1 MQQVIVTENL
11 PIKLWLDEIEDGALQ
26 QCKNIA
32 NLPFLYKHFAVMP
45 DSHEGYGM
53 PIGGVMATD
62 GVIIPNAVGVDIG
75 CGMCAINTGL
85 EEISREDLL
94 KIVEKIKQIVPL
106 GFEHHKL
113 PQSKEL
119 MPQGYDLDAL
129 HIVKSQYQ
137 SALHQIGTLGGG
149 NHFIEIQKGSDGN
162 IWIMI
167 HSGSRNI
174 GLKVAEHY
182 NKIAV
187 FQNEL
192 YYSGVD
198 KKVQLAFLPI
208 KTKEARDYMNEM
220 KFCVDFALAN
230 RTLMMNNI
238 IKCFEE
244 TVGILNT
251 HEMIN
256 IAHNYARWE
265 NHFGKNVIVHRKGAT
280 SAKEGEI
287 GIIPGSMGSK
297 SYIIEG
303 LGNPESFMSCSH
315 GAGRKMG
322 RRQAIKTLSMDEEV
336 STLNSQGII
345 HDLDSIEK
353 LDEATGSYKDIDVV
367 MDNQKD
373 LVKILVELKPL
384 AVIKG

>member
-1 MQQVIVTENL
+1 MKQVIVTENL

-85 EEISREDLL
+85 EEISRENLI

-106 GFEHHKL
+106 GFEHHKF

-119 MPQGYDLDAL
+119 MPQGYNLEDL

-162 IWIMI
+162 IWVMI

-192 YYSGVD
+192 WYSGVD

-208 KTKEARDYMNEM
+208 KSKEARDYMNEM

-244 TVGILNT
+244 VVGMLNT

>member
-1 MQQVIVTENL
+1 MKQVIVTENL

-119 MPQGYDLDAL
+119 MPQGYNLEDL

-162 IWIMI
+162 IWVMI

-192 YYSGVD
+192 WYSGVD

-208 KTKEARDYMNEM
+208 KSKEARDYMNEM

-244 TVGILNT
+244 VVGMLNT

-297 SYIIEG
+297 SYIVEG

-345 HDLDSIEK
+345 HDLDSVEK
-353 LDEATGSYKDIDVV
+353 LDEATGSYKDIDTV
-367 MDNQKD
+367 MANQQD